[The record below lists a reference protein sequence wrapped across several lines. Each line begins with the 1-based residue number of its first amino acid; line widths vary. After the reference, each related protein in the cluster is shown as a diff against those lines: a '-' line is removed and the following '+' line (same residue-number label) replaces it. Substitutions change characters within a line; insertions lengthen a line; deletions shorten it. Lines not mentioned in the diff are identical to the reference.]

1 MDSLSIQNPTL
12 APTAATLA
20 PVPISQDV
28 MQTIQKSIAPTP
40 GQNSASVPMSG
51 IERTIIS
58 IAIALMIMSI
68 FVVLF
73 YQKPGPVDPLG
84 L

>member
-1 MDSLSIQNPTL
+1 MDSSSIQIPTL

-73 YQKPGPVDPLG
+73 YQKPGRVDPIG

>member
-1 MDSLSIQNPTL
+1 MDSLSIQTPTL
-12 APTAATLA
+12 APTAVTLA

-28 MQTIQKSIAPTP
+28 MQTIQKSIAPAP

-51 IERTIIS
+51 IERTIVS
-58 IAIALMIMSI
+58 IAIALIIMSI